1 MLAYRVFNKM
11 PDSMLKRITKNF
23 SINFDE
29 TCKLHHH
36 TGNLPCPWPDC
47 PNGLKDDAFI
57 LVTPGIDKEKKII
70 RKNWKALNGEQRYSW
85 DDTSFFSY
93 FGVKIII
100 REEILRAFGAEP
112 YPNGLIYH
120 YTSING
126 FFNIISSNELWLT
139 DYMYMN
145 DDSEVNHGISLAK
158 QILGEIKVDNEQK
171 EEIVKTW
178 QAKIENKLYDRICI
192 ACFSSES
199 DSLSQWRG
207 YGGADIGIC
216 LGFGFKEPFF
226 LYDTEARLN
235 RVIYDQN
242 RQKEIF
248 KILFH
253 IFLTISDW
261 DEGKIIHDYK
271 GNVINTD
278 EKENIVQ
285 KYAIRDLYEYIVYF
299 KNESFSDEKEIRWV
313 YSEDRTVLDSLQID
327 YAERLFRCKNN
338 QIIPYTTSSSLFSM
352 NPSNK
357 YGSRGQ
363 EKSSLPLQEVIVGPQ
378 ENIDLVLK
386 GIREFLDEN
395 GFKSVVVRKSNIPF
409 RPSR

>member
-1 MLAYRVFNKM
+1 
-11 PDSMLKRITKNF
+11 
-23 SINFDE
+23 
-29 TCKLHHH
+29 
-36 TGNLPCPWPDC
+36 
-47 PNGLKDDAFI
+47 
-57 LVTPGIDKEKKII
+57 
-70 RKNWKALNGEQRYSW
+70 
-85 DDTSFFSY
+85 
-93 FGVKIII
+93 
-100 REEILRAFGAEP
+100 
-112 YPNGLIYH
+112 
-120 YTSING
+120 
-126 FFNIISSNELWLT
+126 
-139 DYMYMN
+139 
-145 DDSEVNHGISLAK
+145 
-158 QILGEIKVDNEQK
+158 
-171 EEIVKTW
+171 
-178 QAKIENKLYDRICI
+178 
-192 ACFSSES
+192 
-199 DSLSQWRG
+199 
-207 YGGADIGIC
+207 
-216 LGFGFKEPFF
+216 
-226 LYDTEARLN
+226 
-235 RVIYDQN
+235 
-242 RQKEIF
+242 
-248 KILFH
+248 
-253 IFLTISDW
+253 
-261 DEGKIIHDYK
+261 
-271 GNVINTD
+271 VINTD